1 MRNSQIDFLRPILFQ
16 IAEVSTDRLE
26 KMESLK
32 ISFSSIRIWQP
43 MKMHSNATME
53 CKSLYRI
60 WVFVEATPQIVLCR
74 TTRVRY
80 ITYIDFSH
88 ERHLFSLLYIVAFYA
103 YTRDDPCGTWRSCLH
118 LHLKF
123 VKITLKVDS
132 TRRSRITGPA
142 RLYPNKIF
150 LSDGFLSIRAW
161 TFVSYISQ
169 TFFSTD
175 RSCPSVPPASDPHL
189 LRMFLRIFFVDYVS
203 VTKLVIPAVF
213 NGKQEDHSEQAL
225 LNHRSIDQSH
235 GQFFFIFLN
244 VALYPFDASPSL
256 IIELLASERI
266 LSVYLL
272 FIPWLICCNSLHRR
286 YQAFL
291 MRV

>member
-1 MRNSQIDFLRPILFQ
+1 MRNSQIGLLPPILFQ
-16 IAEVSTDRLE
+16 IAKVSTDRLE

-32 ISFSSIRIWQP
+32 ISFSSIRIRQP
-43 MKMHSNATME
+43 MKMYSNATME
-53 CKSLYRI
+53 CKFLYRI

-88 ERHLFSLLYIVAFYA
+88 ERYLFLLLYIVAFYA

-150 LSDGFLSIRAW
+150 LSDGFLSIRVLA
-161 TFVSYISQ
+161 FVSYISR
-169 TFFSTD
+169 TFLSSD
-175 RSCPSVPPASDPHL
+175 RSCPSVPPASDPYR

-203 VTKLVIPAVF
+203 ITKLVIPAVL
-213 NGKQEDHSEQAL
+213 NGKQQDHSEQTL

-235 GQFFFIFLN
+235 GQFFFILLN
-244 VALYPFDASPSL
+244 VALYPFDASSSL

-272 FIPWLICCNSLHRR
+272 FIPWLICYNSLHRR

>member
-16 IAEVSTDRLE
+16 IAKVSTDRLE

-43 MKMHSNATME
+43 MKMYSNATME

-132 TRRSRITGPA
+132 TRRSRITGPT

-150 LSDGFLSIRAW
+150 LSDGFRFALALS
-161 TFVSYISQ
+161 F
-169 TFFSTD
+169 
-175 RSCPSVPPASDPHL
+175 
-189 LRMFLRIFFVDYVS
+189 RIFRRRSSNPIEAALQCPQRAILTDYACFFECFS
-203 VTKLVIPAVF
+203 SITL
-213 NGKQEDHSEQAL
+213 AL
-225 LNHRSIDQSH
+225 R
-235 GQFFFIFLN
+235 
-244 VALYPFDASPSL
+244 
-256 IIELLASERI
+256 
-266 LSVYLL
+266 
-272 FIPWLICCNSLHRR
+272 NS
-286 YQAFL
+286 
-291 MRV
+291 